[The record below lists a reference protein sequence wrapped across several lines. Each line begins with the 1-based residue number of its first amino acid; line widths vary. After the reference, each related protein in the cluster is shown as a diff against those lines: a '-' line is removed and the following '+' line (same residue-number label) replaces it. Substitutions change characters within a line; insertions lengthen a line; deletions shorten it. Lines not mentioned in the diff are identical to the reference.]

1 VVGRP
6 LSLGAIG
13 ISGADLFVWRFY
25 HERSISCAS
34 TARRREDDTSDYAR
48 HVCLEAESLEEVVM
62 TLLARGLKPFQA
74 EIDATKRRE
83 LTDASD
89 LTFGIG
95 TVFVTDPEGNIVEF
109 MQADHRR
116 QPALDRQ
123 SSQITCS
130 SAGRTRGQGS
140 AAR

>member
-1 VVGRP
+1 
-6 LSLGAIG
+6 
-13 ISGADLFVWRFY
+13 
-25 HERSISCAS
+25 
-34 TARRREDDTSDYAR
+34 
-48 HVCLEAESLEEVVM
+48 M

-95 TVFVTDPEGNIVEF
+95 TVLVTDPEGNIVEKWL
-109 MQADHRR
+109 MQCADLHRR

-130 SAGRTRGQGS
+130 RCRWTNQRTRLSSTLEHDAGGQWEVEDDR
-140 AAR
+140 ARRG